1 MGSLSKM
8 RAEAAGFNVV
18 QGLPSWAGL
27 LGLLAFKRAG
37 GARRVSGESIMSE
50 TLERWSTRRAFIL
63 AVTGAAVGLGNIW
76 RFPYITGENGGAV
89 FLVLYVAFVL
99 LLGLP
104 VMMAEIMVGRAGRR
118 SPVASLGHLA
128 VAAGASRHWRLLG
141 LFGAFTVFCI
151 LSFYSVVSGWSI
163 EFLVASINGDFRGVA
178 PAEIGAGFD
187 AFLADPGR
195 MIFNHT
201 LFLLMTI
208 SVVAVGV
215 AKGLERL
222 NNVLMPLLYLLLVML
237 AGYAATTSGFGT
249 ALAWLFKPDFSA
261 VTPLVVM
268 HAMGHAFFTLAVGA
282 CALMAYGAYMP
293 EQQSLPRAVGAVA
306 ILDVAVAL
314 LAGIAIFSVVFSQ
327 GMDPSEGPGLM
338 FVTLPIAFAELPGG
352 ALWLSMFFLL
362 LLLAT
367 WTSSINLAEPMVST
381 LQGLGLPRAIA
392 AALVGLAV
400 WLLGLLTVFSFS
412 SLAEWRPLFGMNGFE
427 LVSTIPPEVF
437 LPLGGMLIAIF
448 AAWVLPEAMAR
459 RALGVNN
466 GGFALWRA
474 VTRWIAIP
482 LTLVVLV
489 AGLI

>member
-1 MGSLSKM
+1 
-8 RAEAAGFNVV
+8 
-18 QGLPSWAGL
+18 
-27 LGLLAFKRAG
+27 
-37 GARRVSGESIMSE
+37 MSE

-76 RFPYITGENGGAV
+76 RFPYITGENGGAA
-89 FLVLYVAFVL
+89 FLLLYVAFVL

-128 VAAGASRHWRLLG
+128 AEVGASRHWRLLG

-163 EFLVASINGDFRGVA
+163 EFLVASINGDFVGA
-178 PAEIGAGFD
+178 SPGEIGAGFE

-195 MIFNHT
+195 MTFNHT
-201 LFLLMTI
+201 LFLLMTML
-208 SVVAVGV
+208 VVAAGV

-222 NNVLMPLLYLLLVML
+222 NNLLMPLLYLLLLLL
-237 AGYAATTSGFGT
+237 AGYAATTEGFAP
-249 ALAWLFKPDFSA
+249 ALAWLFMPDFSA

-293 EQQSLPRAVGAVA
+293 DHQSLPRAAGAVA
-306 ILDVAVAL
+306 VLDVSVAL
-314 LAGIAIFSVVFSQ
+314 LAGIAIFSVVFAQ
-327 GMDPSEGPGLM
+327 GMDPGEGPGLM
-338 FVTLPIAFAELPGG
+338 FVTLPIAFAQLPWG
-352 ALWLSMFFLL
+352 ALWLSIFFLL

-367 WTSSINLAEPMVST
+367 WTSSINLAEPMVAT
-381 LQGLGLPRAIA
+381 LQGFGLKRGQA
-392 AALVGLAV
+392 AAIVGLAV
-400 WLLGLLTVFSFS
+400 WLVGLLTVLSFS
-412 SLAEWRPLFGMNGFE
+412 RLAEWRPLFGMNAFE

-437 LPLGGMLIAIF
+437 LPLGGLLIAIF
-448 AAWVLPEAMAR
+448 AAWVMPEAAAR
-459 RALGVNN
+459 RALGVTP
-466 GGFALWRA
+466 GAFALWRGL
-474 VTRWIAIP
+474 VRWVAIP

-489 AGLI
+489 AGLA